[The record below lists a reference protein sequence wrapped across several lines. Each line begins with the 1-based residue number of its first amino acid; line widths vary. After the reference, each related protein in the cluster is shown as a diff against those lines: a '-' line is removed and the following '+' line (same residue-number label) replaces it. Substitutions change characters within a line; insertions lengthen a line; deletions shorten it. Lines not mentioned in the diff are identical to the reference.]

1 MLVISTREF
10 RANQKAYLDKV
21 DEGLSLLIQ
30 RGKNKSYRIVPV
42 GDNDKLVSN
51 PSPSHDSFWDNKQNL
66 DQLDKRIKAA
76 LKEENLVKVE
86 DIDGFLR
93 SLE

>member
-42 GDNDKLVSN
+42 SEDDSIN
-51 PSPSHDSFWDNKQNL
+51 PSPSHDSFWDDKQNL
-66 DQLDKRIKAA
+66 DLLDKRIKAA

-93 SLE
+93 SL